1 MDACLD
7 RFWDAEGGGFY
18 MTPED
23 GEALIVRPKEANDG
37 ALPSGNSVQLMNLL
51 RLARFT
57 GRTEFEE
64 RAAALS
70 RWAGATARRRPTGFT
85 AMLSGLHW
93 ALGTPREVVVAG
105 EPDSDDTNALIEVLR
120 DDYTP
125 TTVTLQRPPGDADIT
140 ALAPFTES
148 QTPVDGRAAAYVCE
162 AFRCEAP
169 VTDPEALREQLR
181 TDREG

>member
-1 MDACLD
+1 
-7 RFWDAEGGGFY
+7 
-18 MTPED
+18 
-23 GEALIVRPKEANDG
+23 
-37 ALPSGNSVQLMNLL
+37 
-51 RLARFT
+51 
-57 GRTEFEE
+57 
-64 RAAALS
+64 
-70 RWAGATARRRPTGFT
+70 
-85 AMLSGLHW
+85 
-93 ALGTPREVVVAG
+93 
-105 EPDSDDTNALIEVLR
+105 VLR

-169 VTDPEALREQLR
+169 VTDPAALREQLR